1 MAYLLQHLTDD
12 YLREM
17 ADYFARLDLPY
28 APPVAAAV
36 SAATLAQGERLVL
49 WGDASRQLP
58 ACVQCHGDALA
69 GVAPFIPGLLGLSRD
84 YVSAQLG
91 AWQTGLRR
99 AHAPDCMARIASKL
113 TAADIS
119 SIAAWLSS
127 RPVPSRFTPAP
138 AIKAPL
144 PIPCGG
150 MDSPALRAGAEQVQ

>member
-1 MAYLLQHLTDD
+1 LLQHLTDD

-17 ADYFARLDLPY
+17 ADYFARLDLSY

-36 SAATLAQGERLVL
+36 SAATLAQGETLVR

-113 TAADIS
+113 SADDVS

-138 AIKAPL
+138 AFKAPL

-150 MDSPALRAGAEQVQ
+150 MGSPALQAGAEQVQ